1 MRLQKAMVNA
11 AGLLALVL
19 MASCHG
25 GGGGGTLA
33 ISSIN
38 LNPATVSGGTV
49 VELTA
54 TISAPG
60 QNPDSLT
67 KSWTVSAGTV
77 STTQPDFA
85 FILRQTAKGTSASS
99 VSTAA
104 KTVYWVTPAAGG
116 SATITLTVGTAS
128 KERSVQIGSSPVRMS
143 VTDGSGGQKICT
155 VQVTNVQDLYQAA
168 FRINFSST
176 WTPVSAAQ
184 GSFLGAAGN
193 TLWIGLTNQ
202 NGFVP
207 CALTKR
213 GNVAG
218 VDGSGT
224 LGTVTFAPAH
234 AGSAAGSQAEPFE
247 LSLVILRNSQDQ
259 PIALD

>member
-1 MRLQKAMVNA
+1 MKFERAMVNA
-11 AGLLALVL
+11 AALLALVL
-19 MASCHG
+19 AASCHG
-25 GGGGGTLA
+25 GGGAQALT

-38 LNPATVSGGTV
+38 FNPATPAAGSV

-54 TISAPG
+54 SITAPG

-85 FILRQTAKGTSASS
+85 LILRQTAKGASASS
-99 VSTAA
+99 VSTA
-104 KTVYWVTPAAGG
+104 AAGG

-128 KERSVQIGSSPVRMS
+128 KQRTVQLGASPVRMS
-143 VTDGSGGQKICT
+143 VTDGTGGQKICT
-155 VQVTNVQDLYQAA
+155 VQASNVQDLYQAA
-168 FRINFSST
+168 FRINFSSA

-184 GSFLGAAGN
+184 GTFLGAAGN

-218 VDGSGT
+218 TDGSGT
-224 LGTVTFAPAH
+224 LATVTFAPAH
-234 AGSAAGSQAEPFE
+234 AGSAADSQTESPFE
-247 LSLVILRNSQDQ
+247 LTLVILRDSQDQ

>member
-1 MRLQKAMVNA
+1 MVNA
-11 AGLLALVL
+11 AALLALVL
-19 MASCHG
+19 AASCHG
-25 GGGGGTLA
+25 GGGAQALT

-38 LNPATVSGGTV
+38 FNPATPAAGSV

-54 TISAPG
+54 SITAPG

-85 FILRQTAKGTSASS
+85 LILRQTAKGASASS

-128 KERSVQIGSSPVRMS
+128 KQRTVQLGASPVRMS
-143 VTDGSGGQKICT
+143 VTDGTGGQKICT
-155 VQVTNVQDLYQAA
+155 VQASNVQDLYQAA
-168 FRINFSST
+168 FRINFSSA

-184 GSFLGAAGN
+184 GTFLGAAGN

-218 VDGSGT
+218 TDGSGT
-224 LGTVTFAPAH
+224 LATVTFAPAH
-234 AGSAAGSQAEPFE
+234 AGSAADSQTESPFE
-247 LSLVILRNSQDQ
+247 LTLVILRDSQDQ